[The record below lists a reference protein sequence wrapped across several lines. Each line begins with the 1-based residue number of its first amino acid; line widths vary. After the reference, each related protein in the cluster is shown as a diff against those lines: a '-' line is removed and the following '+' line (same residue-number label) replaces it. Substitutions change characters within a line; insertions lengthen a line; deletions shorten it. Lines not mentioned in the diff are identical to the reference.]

1 MDHLS
6 NLPSFN
12 AACDEL
18 DGCSYRNNTTEPQ
31 FYYQGMSVKA
41 LNSPFSIYSRQSRA
55 GHNDTHSINPLKQF
69 HVASLTQVVPDS
81 FDELDPTVIPE
92 SILDENA
99 PWHSDNE
106 PFDYALFPTL
116 GSYLSNRSCFS
127 EDEPDIREPALANG
141 LNPDNHVTNP
151 PAEPANP
158 QNSRSVDV
166 INPLNLQ
173 QATSDNSANLAEI
186 VDDKSSQVEQQK
198 RKKKKRRNNLVAEK
212 KRQRERLRELRKNPA
227 YAERERDRQ
236 RERYKNPAYA
246 ERERERQRELQ
257 RERYK
262 NPDYAER
269 QRQRQRE
276 HRKNPAVA
284 ERDRERRRER
294 YRNDPVFAECKRIY
308 LNTYNRMKRKLSKEE
323 ASKLASAAREEY
335 LQSVHSPED

>member
-6 NLPSFN
+6 NIPSSN
-12 AACDEL
+12 AAFAGL
-18 DGCSYRNNTTEPQ
+18 DGFSCQNDTTEPQ
-31 FYYQGMSVKA
+31 LHYQGMSVKA
-41 LNSPFSIYSRQSRA
+41 LNSPFSIYSRQSSA
-55 GHNDTHSINPLKQF
+55 GHNDTHSINPLNQF

-81 FDELDPTVIPE
+81 FDEYV
-92 SILDENA
+92 

-106 PFDYALFPTL
+106 HFDYALFPTL

-127 EDEPDIREPALANG
+127 ENEPDIREPTLANG

-151 PAEPANP
+151 PAEPDNP

-198 RKKKKRRNNLVAEK
+198 RKKKKRRKNLVAEK
-212 KRQRERLRELRKNPA
+212 KRRREHLRELRKNPA

-246 ERERERQRELQ
+246 ERERERQREFQ

-269 QRQRQRE
+269 QRQRRRE
-276 HRKNPAVA
+276 HRKNPAIA
-284 ERDRERRRER
+284 ERERERRRER
-294 YRNDPVFAECKRIY
+294 CQNDPVFAEGKRIY

-323 ASKLASAAREEY
+323 ASKLASAARAEY
-335 LQSVHSPED
+335 LQSVYSPET